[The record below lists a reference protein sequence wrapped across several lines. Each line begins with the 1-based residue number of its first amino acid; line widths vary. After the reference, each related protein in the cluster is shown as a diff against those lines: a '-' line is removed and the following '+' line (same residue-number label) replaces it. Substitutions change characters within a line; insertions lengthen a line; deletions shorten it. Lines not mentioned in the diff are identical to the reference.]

1 MWKQLFEFMRQVFT
15 LTEAVSRQQS
25 VLNELQKEVRDLSR
39 TVDEDI
45 RRLHSAV
52 ERLAAELRRQQEQEA
67 AERRILKL
75 ELENRLL
82 RMERGLLPAQT
93 ETQEETPEKDKD

>member
-15 LTEAVSRQQS
+15 LTETVSRQQS
-25 VLNELQKEVRDLSR
+25 ALNELQKEVRDLSR

-45 RRLHSAV
+45 RRLQSAV
-52 ERLAAELRRQQEQEA
+52 ERLAVELRHVQEHEA
-67 AERRILKL
+67 SERRILKL

-82 RMERGLLPAQT
+82 RMERGLPPAKT
-93 ETQEETPEKDKD
+93 EPQEETPEKDKG

>member
-15 LTEAVSRQQS
+15 LTEAVSRLQS
-25 VLNELQKEVRDLSR
+25 ALNELQKDVRDLSR
-39 TVDEDI
+39 TVDEDV
-45 RRLHSAV
+45 RRLQSAV
-52 ERLAAELRRQQEQEA
+52 ERLATEMRHQQEHEE

-82 RMERGLLPAQT
+82 RMERGLPPAKT
-93 ETQEETPEKDKD
+93 EPQEETLDKDQE

>member
-1 MWKQLFEFMRQVFT
+1 VWKQLFEFMRQVFT

-25 VLNELQKEVRDLSR
+25 ALNELQKEVRDLSR

-52 ERLAAELRRQQEQEA
+52 ERLAAELHHQQEHEDS
-67 AERRILKL
+67 ERRILKL

-82 RMERGLLPAQT
+82 QMERGLPPAQT
-93 ETQEETPEKDKD
+93 ESQEGTPEREQD

>member
-25 VLNELQKEVRDLSR
+25 ALNELQKEVRDLSR

-52 ERLAAELRRQQEQEA
+52 KRLSAELRHQREHE
-67 AERRILKL
+67 ESEYRILKL

-82 RMERGLLPAQT
+82 RMERGLPPAKT
-93 ETQEETPEKDKD
+93 ESQEGTLE

>member
-15 LTEAVSRQQS
+15 LTEAVSRQQAA
-25 VLNELQKEVRDLSR
+25 LHELQKEVRDLSR

-45 RRLHSAV
+45 RRLHSAI
-52 ERLAAELRRQQEQEA
+52 ERLAAELRHQQEHEDS
-67 AERRILKL
+67 ERRILKL

-82 RMERGLLPAQT
+82 QMERGLPPAKT
-93 ETQEETPEKDKD
+93 APQEETAEKAQD

>member
-1 MWKQLFEFMRQVFT
+1 MRQVFT
-15 LTEAVSRQQS
+15 LTETVSRQQAA
-25 VLNELQKEVRDLSR
+25 LKELQKEVRDLSR

-52 ERLAAELRRQQEQEA
+52 ARLAAELRHQQEHEA
-67 AERRILKL
+67 SERRILKL

-82 RMERGLLPAQT
+82 RTERGLPPAQPAPP
-93 ETQEETPEKDKD
+93 EETPDKGQD

>member
-1 MWKQLFEFMRQVFT
+1 VWKQLFEFMRQVFT